1 MDKREETH
9 ATITHCIS
17 TRRHLGDYHYS
28 CTNFGAC
35 LLARLG
41 MGIGRVG
48 TWLDDSCARTPGL
61 RLLSGLFL
69 WLWPRLRLREF
80 WLWLRSRR
88 LRELWLRLS
97 CLQLRQLRLSGVWLW
112 RRLLSASL
120 SFRLLWRLPA
130 SLSSRRLRRLS
141 GRTESCD
148 PPRSL
153 ALSRTSRPSA
163 HRSTRPSSRTAPS
176 GSSRPRPPADSG

>member
-1 MDKREETH
+1 MQSERVCSGANSMKRVLM
-9 ATITHCIS
+9 APV
-17 TRRHLGDYHYS
+17 RRHLGNRHD
-28 CTNFGAC
+28 CDANIGARSVG
-35 LLARLG
+35 AGLG
-41 MGIGRVG
+41 LGPR
-48 TWLDDSCARTPGL
+48 WLGPGL
-61 RLLSGLFL
+61 DHWCGAIASSLCLRLWLPGLFL

-120 SFRLLWRLPA
+120 SLRLLWRLSTILP
-130 SLSSRRLRRLS
+130 SRRLRRLS
-141 GRTESCD
+141 GGPPRCD

-153 ALSRTSRPSA
+153 ALSRLSA
-163 HRSTRPSSRTAPS
+163 NT
-176 GSSRPRPPADSG
+176 

>member
-1 MDKREETH
+1 MNINGRKHMRRSLTALVLAGTLATTTVVTATSAH
-9 ATITHCIS
+9 AYW
-17 TRRHLGDYHYS
+17 RAG
-28 CTNFGAC
+28 
-35 LLARLG
+35 LG
-41 MGIGRVG
+41 MGIGRAG
-48 TWLDDSCARTPGL
+48 TWLDDSCARTPRL

-120 SFRLLWRLPA
+120 SLRLLWRISA
-130 SLSSRRLRRLS
+130 SLPSCRLRRLS
-141 GRTESCD
+141 GCPPSCD

-153 ALSRTSRPSA
+153 ALSRVELAAVRP
-163 HRSTRPSSRTAPS
+163 
-176 GSSRPRPPADSG
+176 